1 MLKSRLLFICTANI
15 NRSRT
20 AEDLFKNSDAYEVR
34 SAGFIRHSLGGQV
47 VTQELINWA
56 DKIFVMDEERD
67 QHLSILR
74 KKFTVDH
81 KRVYVLDILD
91 IYSRGNSRLIELL
104 KSKLTDLDIF
114 I

>member
-1 MLKSRLLFICTANI
+1 MLRSRLLFICTANI

-47 VTQELINWA
+47 VTQALINWA
-56 DKIFVMDEERD
+56 DKIFVMDEISD

-74 KKFTVDH
+74 KRFSVIH
-81 KRVYVLDILD
+81 KRVYVLNILD
-91 IYSRGNSRLIELL
+91 IYARGNDRLIKLL
-104 KSKLTDLDIF
+104 KSRLTELGIF

>member
-1 MLKSRLLFICTANI
+1 MLRSRLLFICTANI

-47 VTQELINWA
+47 VTQALINWA
-56 DKIFVMDEERD
+56 DKIFVMDEVRD

-74 KKFTVDH
+74 RKFVVDH
-81 KRVYVLDILD
+81 KRIYVLDVPD
-91 IYSRGNSRLIELL
+91 IYSRDNVRLIELL
-104 KSKLTDLDIF
+104 KSRLADLNIF